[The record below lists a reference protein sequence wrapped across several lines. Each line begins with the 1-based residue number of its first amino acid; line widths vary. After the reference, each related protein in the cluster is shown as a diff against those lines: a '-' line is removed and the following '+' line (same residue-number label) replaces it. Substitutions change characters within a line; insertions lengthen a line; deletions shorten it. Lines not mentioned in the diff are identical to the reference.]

1 VAQGERKDLMIK
13 KIVIALIICSG
24 VSILTDAGAILYAQK
39 IDRSDI
45 SVFGRNRGRQLN
57 CVKAVR

>member
-1 VAQGERKDLMIK
+1 MIK